1 MGLDQNGDGADEIL
15 IGTTPQNF
23 GANSETNAV
32 VYFGASD
39 ITTLNTDGD
48 ILFEAPNQLL
58 GLGAHNNNIFA
69 QTAHSA
75 VGDFDGDKKNDFL
88 LTQGSDF
95 NFVKGAVYIFNSDNF
110 SVNNEEEVELVND
123 FRLNQNYPNPFN
135 PSTNISYSIPQTAD
149 VTLKVYDVTGRLVST
164 LINRAQSSGTYTV
177 NVNASA
183 WASGIYFY
191 RITAGDFVK
200 TRKLTLIK

>member
-1 MGLDQNGDGADEIL
+1 M
-15 IGTTPQNF
+15 
-23 GANSETNAV
+23 
-32 VYFGASD
+32 
-39 ITTLNTDGD
+39 
-48 ILFEAPNQLL
+48 
-58 GLGAHNNNIFA
+58 
-69 QTAHSA
+69 
-75 VGDFDGDKKNDFL
+75 
-88 LTQGSDF
+88 
-95 NFVKGAVYIFNSDNF
+95 YIFNSDNF